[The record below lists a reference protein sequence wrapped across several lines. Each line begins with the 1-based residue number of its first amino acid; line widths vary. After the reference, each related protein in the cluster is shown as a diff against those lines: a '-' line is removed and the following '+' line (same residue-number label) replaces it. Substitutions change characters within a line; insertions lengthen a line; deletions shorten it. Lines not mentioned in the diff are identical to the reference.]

1 MNVAVID
8 GDVSYPANSGKRL
21 RTLNLLLHAARRHR
35 VFYVGRCTAGSE
47 EDRRAP
53 SYLRQHGIEPV
64 LVHHPVPRKAGA
76 SFYARLLANQF
87 SSLPYSVMS
96 HKSEPMRRAVSELAR
111 RERIDVWQVEWAPYL
126 QTIDA
131 AIPGPR
137 VVGAH
142 NVDTVIWRRYYETET
157 HPLKKA
163 LLRTQWRRFHRFE
176 DTAFRRATRVV
187 AVTEGDAQQIRER
200 FGQPHV
206 DVVENGIDRAY
217 FESIV
222 GRRNPSRILFLGSL
236 DWRPNLDAI
245 GLLLDEIFPRVR
257 AQQPDA
263 ELVVVGRNPTVEL
276 TERVRR
282 TRGCEMHADVP
293 DVRPFLGSS
302 GVMAVPL
309 RIGGGS
315 RLKILEAIA
324 SGLPVIATSVAA
336 EGLRLQPGLDYVQA
350 EEDRMADALV
360 EAIRAPA
367 DMQAMAEHGRR
378 IVLDTYDWAVLA
390 KGLELSWERSVGQ
403 AAARQ

>member
-1 MNVAVID
+1 M
-8 GDVSYPANSGKRL
+8 
-21 RTLNLLLHAARRHR
+21 
-35 VFYVGRCTAGSE
+35 
-47 EDRRAP
+47 
-53 SYLRQHGIEPV
+53 
-64 LVHHPVPRKAGA
+64 
-76 SFYARLLANQF
+76 FYARLLANQF
-87 SSLPYSVMS
+87 SSLPYSVTS
-96 HKSEPMRRAVSELAR
+96 HTSEPMRRAVSELAR

-187 AVTEGDAQQIRER
+187 AVTEADAQQIHKH

-206 DVVENGIDRAY
+206 DVVENGINRA
-217 FESIV
+217 STSVV
-222 GRRNPSRILFLGSL
+222 GRRNPSRILFLGAL
-236 DWRPNLDAI
+236 DWRPNRDAI

-257 AQQPDA
+257 AQHPDA
-263 ELVVVGRNPTVEL
+263 ELVIVGRNPTVEL
-276 TERVRR
+276 TEHVRR

-293 DVRPFLGSS
+293 DVRPFLGES

-324 SGLPVIATSVAA
+324 SGLPVIASSVAA
-336 EGLRLQPGLDYVQA
+336 EGLRLQPGLDYAQV

-360 EAIRAPA
+360 QAIRAPA

-403 AAARQ
+403 AAAWQ